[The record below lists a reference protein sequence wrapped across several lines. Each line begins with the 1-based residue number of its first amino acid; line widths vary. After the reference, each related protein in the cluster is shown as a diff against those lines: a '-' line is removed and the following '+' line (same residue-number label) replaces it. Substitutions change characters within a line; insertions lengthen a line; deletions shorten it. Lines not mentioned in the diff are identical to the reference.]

1 MCIICTV
8 DSLDQWI
15 AKNKIKKMLKLLTE
29 PSSLGTQCSCV
40 FCRQKSSFHQG
51 QWDRVF
57 YLVQDEVLKDE
68 HQGSV

>member
-1 MCIICTV
+1 
-8 DSLDQWI
+8 
-15 AKNKIKKMLKLLTE
+15 MLKLLTE